1 MERVLNKFLTKYW
14 WVGNRSE
21 MVLII
26 LKQIVQD
33 VQSYISSQIDG
44 ELANIN
50 LYPKL
55 GGHRRSRSCPN
66 IPAPQR
72 WFGWP
77 KTI

>member
-50 LYPKL
+50 F
-55 GGHRRSRSCPN
+55 CPN
-66 IPAPQR
+66 IPAPQK